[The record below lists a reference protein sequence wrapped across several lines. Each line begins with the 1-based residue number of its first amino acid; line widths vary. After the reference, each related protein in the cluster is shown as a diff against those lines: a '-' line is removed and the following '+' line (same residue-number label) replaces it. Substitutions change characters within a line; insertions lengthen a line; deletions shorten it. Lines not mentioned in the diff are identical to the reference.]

1 MSDNGATAFP
11 TQLVLTCG
19 FCSGTIDVKW
29 FCKSCAASMCNTCKT
44 SHPKIPA
51 FKNHVIVPRTNDVIR
66 LYGPSKIA
74 EQCPVHPAKEI
85 STYCKDCHVP
95 CCVTCQVQKH
105 QRHEISSIE
114 DAYLSAETRLNDNV
128 RHLEK
133 ELMPTLDKMADKT
146 KQYQSEKRDKIA
158 AVRKE
163 VNAFRKEMQQAVD
176 ESCDNLL
183 EKLDENDIEFDKVI
197 TRIDAQKRKCREL
210 IKEIEGIIQK
220 GDLSMIKFSPPS
232 PRTLIPEI
240 RTPKLTI
247 PVFTPGR
254 DILTI
259 IRDRIGTIVWTDRT
273 PDPNLLPS
281 LITTFDPSMININK
295 VGSFRSRILAT
306 SITTAGNNTAW
317 VMCGGSGMLYYRDTM
332 YLYDSS
338 GEMVRSIT
346 VKGSNGINDMVITRS
361 GEMIVTCKDR
371 KVRRVSVSGEV
382 STLIDTS
389 PFIPYGVC
397 LTDSEDVVVC
407 RGHDKKN
414 NHIAVYSPDTGKKI
428 REIRG
433 MDGEGKQ
440 QITDPYRVASNGKD
454 LYVVNWESCCVV
466 CVDEKG
472 DMRWLYDGKEAKLT
486 NSFDP
491 RGISVDK
498 YNNLLVTDYDND
510 CVHYIDREGRLIQ
523 IILTEEQTGLSE
535 PRGICVDDKTG
546 QVWVGNVSKNVFICK
561 YIS

>member
-1 MSDNGATAFP
+1 MSDIGATAFP
-11 TQLVLTCG
+11 TQLALTCG

-51 FKNHVIVPRTNDVIR
+51 FMNHVIVPRTNDVIR

-74 EQCPVHPAKEI
+74 EQCPVHPEKEI

-105 QRHEISSIE
+105 QQHEISSIE

-146 KQYQSEKRDKIA
+146 KQNQSEKRDKMA

-163 VNAFRKEMQQAVD
+163 VNAFRKEMRQTVD

-183 EKLDENDIEFDKVI
+183 EKLNEKDIEFDQVI
-197 TRIDAQKRKCREL
+197 TRIDSQKRKCREL
-210 IKEIEGIIQK
+210 IREIEGIIQK
-220 GDLSMIKFSPPS
+220 GHLSMIKFSPTS

-259 IRDRIGTIVWTDRT
+259 IRDRIGTIEWTDRT

-281 LITTFDPSMININK
+281 PITTFDPSMININK
-295 VGSFRSRILAT
+295 VTSFSSQIDVS
-306 SITTAGNNTAW
+306 SITTTGNNTAW
-317 VMCGGSGMLYYRDTM
+317 VMDCHSDTM

-338 GEMVRSIT
+338 GKVVRSIT
-346 VKGSNGINDMVITRS
+346 VKGSGGINGMVITRS
-361 GEMIVTCKDR
+361 GEMIVTCNDR

-382 STLIDTS
+382 STMIDTS
-389 PFIPYGVC
+389 SFRPEGVC
-397 LTDSEDVVVC
+397 LTDNEDVVVC
-407 RGHDKKN
+407 MSDQDRR
-414 NHIAVYSPDTGKKI
+414 NHLAVYSPDTSKKI

-440 QITDPYRVASNGKD
+440 QITDPYRVISNGKD
-454 LYVVNWESCCVV
+454 LCVVNDGPYNVV
-466 CVDEKG
+466 CVDER
-472 DMRWLYDGKEAKLT
+472 DDVRWVYDGEEAKLT
-486 NSFDP
+486 LPFNP
-491 RGISVDK
+491 AEISVDK
-498 YNNLLVTDYDND
+498 YNNLLVIDWENR
-510 CVHYIDREGRLIQ
+510 CVHYIDREGKLIQ
-523 IILTEEQTGLSE
+523 IILTQEQTGLSW
-535 PRGICVDDKTG
+535 PFGICVDDKTG
-546 QVWVGNVSKNVFICK
+546 KVWVGNESTNVVICK
-561 YIS
+561 YLS

>member
-146 KQYQSEKRDKIA
+146 KQYQSKKRDKIA

-259 IRDRIGTIVWTDRT
+259 IRDRIGTIEWTDRT

-295 VGSFRSRILAT
+295 VGSFSSKIPVG

-317 VMCGGSGMLYYRDTM
+317 VMCCDRDTM

-338 GEMVRSIT
+338 GKMVRSIT
-346 VKGSNGINDMVITRS
+346 VKGSGGINDMVITRS
-361 GEMIVTCKDR
+361 GEMIFTCWDR
-371 KVRRVSVSGEV
+371 KVRHVSVSGKV
-382 STLIDTS
+382 STMIDTS
-389 PFIPYGVC
+389 PFEPYGVC

-407 RGHDKKN
+407 MNSQDKKS
-414 NHIAVYSPDTGKKI
+414 NHLAVYSPDTGRKI
-428 REIRG
+428 REIMG
-433 MDGEGKQ
+433 IDGEGKQ
-440 QITDPYRVASNGKD
+440 QITVPYRVVSNGKD
-454 LYVVNWESCCVV
+454 LCVVNWDPYHVV
-466 CVDEKG
+466 CVDERG
-472 DMRWLYDGKEAKLT
+472 DVQWMYDGKEAKLT
-486 NSFDP
+486 NTFNP

-498 YNNLLVTDYDND
+498 YNNLLVTDIHNS
-510 CVHYIDREGRLIQ
+510 CVHYIDREGTLIQ
-523 IILTEEQTGLSE
+523 IILTQEQTGLSC
-535 PRGICVDDKTG
+535 PGDLCR
-546 QVWVGNVSKNVFICK
+546 
-561 YIS
+561 